1 MIHPPHSN
9 QSDDAKEMTGNET
22 GLAALAACRRAGGD
36 SAALHRSSA
45 SSTPQRGDEP
55 ELEDSIAALRKT
67 VRMLKQEGE
76 I

>member
-22 GLAALAACRRAGGD
+22 GLAAMAACRRPGGD
-36 SAALHRSSA
+36 GAALHRSSA

-55 ELEDSIAALRKT
+55 ELGDRITAMRQTVHMLRS
-67 VRMLKQEGE
+67 EGE